1 MKKSYFYGLSLL
13 VIGMTFVGCVKN
25 DVEYD
30 ENFAYKQKAAMYEQ
44 AFVEQFGSIAAN
56 HDWGFGQTTGSSTGT
71 RGAIAGSKNDK
82 KYDCGFVVPDDLV
95 PEKTARLQICVKLN
109 SIRQVAPKHQHS
121 LLITTGSCI

>member
-25 DVEYD
+25 DVDYD
-30 ENFAYKQKAAMYEQ
+30 ENLAYKQKAAMYEQ

-82 KYDCGFVVPDDLV
+82 NFDCAFVVPDDIVESKNGNLANQC
-95 PEKTARLQICVKLN
+95 EEWYWRMD
-109 SIRQVAPKHQHS
+109 
-121 LLITTGSCI
+121 